1 MKRRF
6 RSDYFLRREV
16 VCLPEYA
23 ENGSPEE
30 EKLRWAAFCRSGR
43 IADYLSYRGCLPHTE
58 GEADVRNRQ
67 GTRHP

>member
-1 MKRRF
+1 M
-6 RSDYFLRREV
+6 
-16 VCLPEYA
+16 PENA